1 MFEVQ
6 SCCYV
11 SRLVLEHTVWCSR
24 TFQFFVMFNMFK
36 VQFWT
41 KIWCTEVFE
50 VRSCLQWSFS
60 LLFQFPREAG
70 NYILIPAGMRVKCG
84 KILYHNF
91 IPKQGDFGPWIGS
104 KMWKSQIFFK
114 KGKNF
119 LKIWKMM
126 PIFLFIAFLI
136 LNFFQ
141 IWRNLSK
148 FFFKKGKN

>member
-1 MFEVQ
+1 MKLDEIVVHMDNYNFTKLHQNRMKNKKVLLIAHFSVQ
-6 SCCYV
+6 
-11 SRLVLEHTVWCSR
+11 
-24 TFQFFVMFNMFK
+24 NFK
-36 VQFWT
+36 VS
-41 KIWCTEVFE
+41 V
-50 VRSCLQWSFS
+50 VQWSFS

-141 IWRNLSK
+141 IWRNLRK